1 MTQTVQQRGGWMRTL
16 KSWLMAG
23 CLVLVTAQFCSAAG
37 FAIYEWSA
45 RDFALGGATVG
56 RADDPAALATN
67 PAGITQLDG
76 IQVMA
81 GVMPIKPLMTI
92 VTDGVSTDSDDS
104 SLFFPPHF
112 YATWKVNDRYSVGL
126 ATFSRFGLGTKFDEN
141 WAGRYNSYEAAIQSM
156 SINPNVA
163 VKVTDNL
170 SAAFGVEAMYLHFT
184 QKKKLR
190 MNNGALADGDAELDA
205 DGMGYGFNMALHYQP
220 CQYAKLGLTY
230 RSPVTMKVTGD
241 ADFSNISG
249 VAASQ
254 EWFRDTSAK
263 GVVTLPD
270 SFSFGVAL
278 YPIDKLSIELGAV
291 YTLWSK
297 YDELKIGF
305 GDDVIPVMSGGVPTF
320 EKTDETVSKK
330 NWDDVWR
337 LNIGVE
343 YAALDWLDVRLGYVW
358 DQSPAKDST
367 IDYLLPD
374 SDRHMFSGGLGFH
387 KDNWGLD
394 MSYSYLMFED
404 RDINARPLEGVRE
417 GKVKDAHAHIAG
429 LSFTY
434 KF

>member
-1 MTQTVQQRGGWMRTL
+1 MRTL
-16 KSWLMAG
+16 KSWLMAA

-56 RADDPAALATN
+56 RADDPAALASN

-81 GVMPIKPLMTI
+81 GVMPIKPLMT
-92 VTDGVSTDSDDS
+92 VVADGVSYDSDDDS
-104 SLFFPPHF
+104 IFFPPHF

-141 WAGRYNSYEAAIQSM
+141 WAGRYNSYEATIESM

-163 VKVTDNL
+163 VKVTDNF
-170 SAAFGVEAMYLHFT
+170 SAAFGVEAMYLNFI

-190 MNNGALADGDAELDA
+190 MFDGGGALADGNAKLEA
-205 DGMGYGFNMALHYQP
+205 DGMGYGFNIALHYQP
-220 CQYAKLGLTY
+220 CPYARLGLSY
-230 RSPVTMKVTGD
+230 RSPVTMKVNGD

-249 VAASQ
+249 TPAAIGA
-254 EWFRDTSAK
+254 FKDTSAS

-270 SFSFGVAL
+270 SFSLGVAM
-278 YPIDKLSIELGAV
+278 YPMEKLSVEVGAV

-297 YDELKIGF
+297 YDELKINF
-305 GDDVIPVMSGGVPTF
+305 GDRLNPFDPTS
-320 EKTDETVSKK
+320 DQTVSPK

-404 RDINARPLEGVRE
+404 RDIKGRNDKSGNPEILD
-417 GKVKDAHAHIAG
+417 GKVKDAHAHVAG

>member
-1 MTQTVQQRGGWMRTL
+1 
-16 KSWLMAG
+16 
-23 CLVLVTAQFCSAAG
+23 
-37 FAIYEWSA
+37 
-45 RDFALGGATVG
+45 
-56 RADDPAALATN
+56 
-67 PAGITQLDG
+67 
-76 IQVMA
+76 
-81 GVMPIKPLMTI
+81 
-92 VTDGVSTDSDDS
+92 
-104 SLFFPPHF
+104 
-112 YATWKVNDRYSVGL
+112 
-126 ATFSRFGLGTKFDEN
+126 
-141 WAGRYNSYEAAIQSM
+141 
-156 SINPNVA
+156 
-163 VKVTDNL
+163 
-170 SAAFGVEAMYLHFT
+170 MYLHFT
-184 QKKKLR
+184 QSKKLP
-190 MNNGALADGDAELDA
+190 MNLGALPDGDAKLDA

-220 CQYAKLGLTY
+220 CQYAKLGLSY

-241 ADFSNISG
+241 ADFSDISG
-249 VAASQ
+249 VAASKGL
-254 EWFRDTSAK
+254 FRDTSAK

-278 YPIDKLSIELGAV
+278 YPIEKLSVELGAV

-297 YDELKIGF
+297 YDELKISF
-305 GDDVIPVMSGGVPTF
+305 GENVIPTLTGGV
-320 EKTDETVSKK
+320 TDQTVSKK

-337 LNIGVE
+337 LNVGVE

-367 IDYLLPD
+367 IDYMLPD

-404 RDINARPLEGVRE
+404 RDIDATGRNDGVRT